1 MKPALQSLSVLLIVT
16 AVLEVLLPPGKT
28 KRAFHMLCAV
38 VLFAC
43 VLQPLR
49 HFDFSA
55 LELESLFTPEESAAV
70 QMQRQNETA
79 LLLAVKTGA
88 ETAAKNALENAGLP
102 FARVTAHCE
111 EAGEEIVL
119 SKLTVT
125 GVPAEASLQAQRVL
139 RALFKTETAIVIGT
153 EEAQ

>member
-28 KRAFHMLCAV
+28 KRAFYVLCAV

-111 EAGEEIVL
+111 TQGEEIVL

-139 RALFKTETAIVIGT
+139 RALFKTETVLDIRT
-153 EEAQ
+153 EEAP